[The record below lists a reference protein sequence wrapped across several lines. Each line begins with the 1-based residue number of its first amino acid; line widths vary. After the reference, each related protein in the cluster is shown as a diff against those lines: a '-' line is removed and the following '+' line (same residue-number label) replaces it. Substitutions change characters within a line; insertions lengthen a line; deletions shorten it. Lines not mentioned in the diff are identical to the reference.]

1 MISFF
6 LLLTLTATDA
16 ASQVTAVVEDA
27 SADLPYQQFDFLERN
42 TEIDLGENG
51 YISLGYLSSCT
62 YEEIRGGTVFIDAF
76 QSNIFGGAVIREEVN
91 CDGGGLVLDPNQL
104 EQSGADVFRN
114 VEANEIQQIV
124 VFGGPPIFISKEVIG
139 KITLEDESTSDRLDL
154 EHNRRVLDLEKNHF
168 FLMDGS
174 SYRITYKGL
183 SFQIVIHFPENSSTI
198 SPPLIS
204 RLVRL
209 P

>member
-1 MISFF
+1 
-6 LLLTLTATDA
+6 LLTLTATDA
-16 ASQVTAVVEDA
+16 ISQVVAVVEDA

-42 TEIDLGENG
+42 TKIDLGESG
-51 YISLGYLSSCT
+51 YITLGYLNSCT

-76 QSNIFGGAVIREEVN
+76 QSNIFGGAGIREEVN
-91 CDGGGLVLDPNQL
+91 CDGGGLVLDPNQSA
-104 EQSGADVFRN
+104 QSGADVFRD
-114 VEANEIQQIV
+114 VEVNEIQQIV
-124 VFGGPPIFISKEVIG
+124 VFGGPPIFISKEIIG

-154 EHNRRVLDLEKNHF
+154 DHNRRVLDLKKNNF
-168 FLMDGS
+168 FLTDGS
-174 SYRITYKGL
+174 SYRITYKGS
-183 SFQIVIHFPENSSTI
+183 SFKVEIHFPEISSTK

>member
-16 ASQVTAVVEDA
+16 ISQVVAVVEDA

-42 TEIDLGENG
+42 TKIDLGESG
-51 YISLGYLSSCT
+51 YITLGYLNSCT

-91 CDGGGLVLDPNQL
+91 CDGGGLVLDPNQSA
-104 EQSGADVFRN
+104 QSGADVFRD
-114 VEANEIQQIV
+114 VEVNEIQQIV
-124 VFGGPPIFISKEVIG
+124 VFGGPPIFISKEIIG

-154 EHNRRVLDLEKNHF
+154 DHNRRVLDLKKNNF
-168 FLMDGS
+168 FLTDGS
-174 SYRITYKGL
+174 SCRITYKGS
-183 SFQIVIHFPENSSTI
+183 SFKVEIHFPEISSTK

>member
-16 ASQVTAVVEDA
+16 ISQVVAVVEDA

-42 TEIDLGENG
+42 TKIDLGESG
-51 YISLGYLSSCT
+51 DITLGYLNSCT

-91 CDGGGLVLDPNQL
+91 CDGGGLVLDPNQSA
-104 EQSGADVFRN
+104 QSGADVFRD
-114 VEANEIQQIV
+114 VEVNEIQQIV
-124 VFGGPPIFISKEVIG
+124 VFGGPPIFISKEIIG

-154 EHNRRVLDLEKNHF
+154 DHNRRVLDLKKNNF
-168 FLMDGS
+168 FLTDGS
-174 SYRITYKGL
+174 SYRITYKGS
-183 SFQIVIHFPENSSTI
+183 SFKVEIHFPEISSTK